1 MNLSETSVSSAND
14 AILKE
19 SKKAIRIA
27 LRMVSYQSRKGMGGF
42 YLAMS
47 VFEAAALI
55 MLRYTRSPIFL
66 ILLFVIGSF
75 MVWYITRRA
84 GLRGFGKI
92 GETLS
97 LLSGTRSH
105 LRALIWIAI
114 IAPWPVDILLL
125 LTGFPVYHVLPIMIW
140 ISVLPTYEVLI
151 IKIRLILKVPRKPED
166 YAFIVSIVVAALLF
180 LIPGISLIGFAIATP
195 IWAISGIKSLYDSGR
210 EV

>member
-1 MNLSETSVSSAND
+1 MSLPEKSVNNAND
-14 AILKE
+14 AILKQSE
-19 SKKAIRIA
+19 EAIRIA
-27 LRMVSYQSRKGMGGF
+27 LRMVNYQSRKGMGGF

-55 MLRYTRSPIFL
+55 TLRYTRSPFFL
-66 ILLFVIGSF
+66 ILLFVLGSF

-84 GLRGFGKI
+84 GLRGFGKN

-105 LRALIWIAI
+105 LRTLIWIAI

-125 LTGFPVYHVLPIMIW
+125 LTGFPAYHVLPIMIW

-151 IKIRLILKVPRKPED
+151 IKIRLVLRVPRKPED
-166 YAFIVSIVVAALLF
+166 YAFIISIVLAAFLF
-180 LIPGISLIGFAIATP
+180 LVPEISTTGFAIATP
-195 IWAISGIKSLYDSGR
+195 IWAVSGIMSLYESR
-210 EV
+210 RKV